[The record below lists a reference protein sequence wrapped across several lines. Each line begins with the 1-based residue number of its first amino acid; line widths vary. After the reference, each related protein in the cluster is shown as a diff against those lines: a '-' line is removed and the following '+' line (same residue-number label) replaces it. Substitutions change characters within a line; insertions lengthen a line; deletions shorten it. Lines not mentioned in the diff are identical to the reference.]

1 MCSIYRPVSYTLTVV
16 RRWLPRKPN
25 LIVGFFSTNCV
36 ADAFQAEM
44 KLKKRAAGHSPRAFV
59 NSKHVLVEGGSGGD
73 GCIAF
78 ERVFCN
84 AKVGPSGGD
93 GGHGGHVI
101 LQASNE
107 IPDLS
112 HIPSIVRADDGARG
126 CGDNCHGSCAKH
138 IYLKVP
144 VGTQI
149 YLIPE
154 PAYLSESGSGT
165 VVSDAPSPI
174 ALLSEDDAV
183 FVAAHGGS
191 GGKGNAFLTNAAHVT
206 GVGSTPE
213 GRNPPMRVAERGA
226 RGERR
231 RLLLRMTRL
240 AQLGLVGAPN
250 AGKSTLL
257 RSLTRARP
265 KVAPYPF
272 TTLKPHLGVIKIR
285 DPTDDALVKDHSANI
300 HQSDEKLR
308 LDQVTVADLP
318 GLIAGATKYN
328 KGLGAQFLSLIADC
342 QWLAFVIDVG
352 TLWLSVRGETQ
363 ADRIGK
369 LTDQIVQQLVM
380 LQHELDTFD
389 ASLVKQ
395 SKSLLIGT
403 KMDLVVPPDFKP
415 GTKNSLWQVV
425 KRAIVEAALGT
436 ELIDSSHTDRVLLL
450 SARRGDNVNALIDL
464 VRKNVR

>member
-1 MCSIYRPVSYTLTVV
+1 M
-16 RRWLPRKPN
+16 
-25 LIVGFFSTNCV
+25 
-36 ADAFQAEM
+36 
-44 KLKKRAAGHSPRAFV
+44 
-59 NSKHVLVEGGSGGD
+59 
-73 GCIAF
+73 
-78 ERVFCN
+78 
-84 AKVGPSGGD
+84 
-93 GGHGGHVI
+93 
-101 LQASNE
+101 
-107 IPDLS
+107 
-112 HIPSIVRADDGARG
+112 
-126 CGDNCHGSCAKH
+126 
-138 IYLKVP
+138 
-144 VGTQI
+144 
-149 YLIPE
+149 
-154 PAYLSESGSGT
+154 
-165 VVSDAPSPI
+165 
-174 ALLSEDDAV
+174 
-183 FVAAHGGS
+183 
-191 GGKGNAFLTNAAHVT
+191 
-206 GVGSTPE
+206 
-213 GRNPPMRVAERGA
+213 
-226 RGERR
+226 
-231 RLLLRMTRL
+231 
-240 AQLGLVGAPN
+240 
-250 AGKSTLL
+250 
-257 RSLTRARP
+257 
-265 KVAPYPF
+265 
-272 TTLKPHLGVIKIR
+272 
-285 DPTDDALVKDHSANI
+285 
-300 HQSDEKLR
+300 
-308 LDQVTVADLP
+308 ADLP